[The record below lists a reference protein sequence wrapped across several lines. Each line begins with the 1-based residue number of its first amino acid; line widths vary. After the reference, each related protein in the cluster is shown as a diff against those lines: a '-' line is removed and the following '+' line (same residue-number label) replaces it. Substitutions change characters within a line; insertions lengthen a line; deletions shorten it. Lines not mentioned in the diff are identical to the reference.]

1 MQSSPSLRRFRVN
14 RWGLAVALIGLLA
27 VAFWVR
33 WQYVR
38 QVSLDVDEFTTLWA
52 ARRILEAGIPTMP
65 SGVVYTRGLLNM
77 YITALFG
84 AVGGLTYTVGRLPSV
99 FFGLLTIA
107 TVFWLGRRAWDWRVG
122 WLAALALALIPET
135 IKWDSSARFYAQLVF
150 FALLTLWNAFAL
162 ARMDEKAQQE
172 VGIVWR
178 AHLLFALSFVLSL
191 FSQEETILLYPALLV
206 GLWWWRGW
214 RYFLQPATIT
224 AHLICLAAMAAR
236 YLFEI
241 VGQPGYFTAVQTHKS
256 YIDPAISWYAIDQ
269 LFLPLLPQLWL
280 FFLPVALLITLV
292 QLVKVQ
298 WQPRALPT
306 FHQATL
312 YFLLHFVIV
321 AGLLIFVVGVNWH
334 DKRFGLMIQPWWLL
348 AGAAGAIWLLDKV
361 TTHWSWRAVT
371 TAAFSLLI
379 VWPLWPMAQ
388 RLVAKPGEGYDA
400 VFAYVAA
407 QRQTDDVVMT
417 PQPPACVFILGQPC
431 DYYARERG
439 YEPYTIQRNGVLVD
453 RWSGAELLE
462 TAEQLEAV
470 IRRAPRVWFVTDR
483 ERLAKRYNAAFL
495 QMIVEQFDV
504 AFEERAVLALLAT
517 GWQEPPRYTVQRTPN
532 KAVQIG
538 PMQLVNWER
547 TTPAPGAALQ
557 TMLFWQMTAALDEP
571 VHTSLQLVRADG
583 VRISQADGAPTDGL
597 VATDDQP
604 LTPLPDY
611 KVITLPTDLVP
622 GYYRLEVVAY
632 PVTTHEPLADPVAI
646 DWFTIGPP
654 AAAPAQ
660 SAAVEW
666 QNGLRLLGHDELP
679 NTLLP
684 TPAFTVRLVWATN
697 APITEEYTAFVHLVG
712 PDGAIVAQQDRRP
725 LDGFYPTNGWTVA
738 EPVEDFYGLTLPATL
753 PPGDYRLRV
762 GWYQPATNDRLRLP
776 DGSDAY
782 ELTRWVV
789 QP

>member
-1 MQSSPSLRRFRVN
+1 
-14 RWGLAVALIGLLA
+14 
-27 VAFWVR
+27 
-33 WQYVR
+33 
-38 QVSLDVDEFTTLWA
+38 
-52 ARRILEAGIPTMP
+52 
-65 SGVVYTRGLLNM
+65 
-77 YITALFG
+77 
-84 AVGGLTYTVGRLPSV
+84 
-99 FFGLLTIA
+99 
-107 TVFWLGRRAWDWRVG
+107 
-122 WLAALALALIPET
+122 
-135 IKWDSSARFYAQLVF
+135 
-150 FALLTLWNAFAL
+150 
-162 ARMDEKAQQE
+162 
-172 VGIVWR
+172 
-178 AHLLFALSFVLSL
+178 
-191 FSQEETILLYPALLV
+191 
-206 GLWWWRGW
+206 
-214 RYFLQPATIT
+214 
-224 AHLICLAAMAAR
+224 
-236 YLFEI
+236 
-241 VGQPGYFTAVQTHKS
+241 
-256 YIDPAISWYAIDQ
+256 
-269 LFLPLLPQLWL
+269 
-280 FFLPVALLITLV
+280 
-292 QLVKVQ
+292 
-298 WQPRALPT
+298 
-306 FHQATL
+306 
-312 YFLLHFVIV
+312 
-321 AGLLIFVVGVNWH
+321 
-334 DKRFGLMIQPWWLL
+334 MIQPWWLL
-348 AGAAGAIWLLDKV
+348 AGAAGAIWLMDKV

-400 VFAYVAA
+400 VFAYVAT

-547 TTPAPGAALQ
+547 TAPMPGAALQ

-684 TPAFTVRLVWATN
+684 TAAFTVRLVWATN
-697 APITEEYTAFVHLVG
+697 APIAEEYTAFVHLVG

-753 PPGDYRLRV
+753 PPGDYRLLV
-762 GWYQPATNDRLRLP
+762 GWYQPATNGRLRLP
-776 DGSDAY
+776 DGSEAY

>member
-162 ARMDEKAQQE
+162 AKMDEKAQQE
-172 VGIVWR
+172 PRTVWR
-178 AHLLFALSFVLSL
+178 AHLLFALCFVLSL
-191 FSQEETILLYPALLV
+191 FSQEETILLYPALLI

-280 FFLPVALLITLV
+280 IFLPVALLITLV
-292 QLVKVQ
+292 QLAKVQ
-298 WQPRALPT
+298 WRPRALPT

-321 AGLLIFVVGVNWH
+321 ASFLIFVVGVNWH

-371 TAAFSLLI
+371 TVAFSLLI

-400 VFAYVAA
+400 VFAYVAT

-504 AFEERAVLALLAT
+504 AFEEREVLALLAT

-532 KAVQIG
+532 KPVQIG
-538 PMQLVNWER
+538 PMNLVNWER
-547 TTPAPGAALQ
+547 TTPTPGAPLQ

-611 KVITLPTDLVP
+611 KVITLPADLAP

-684 TPAFTVRLVWATN
+684 RAAFTVRLVWATN

-725 LDGFYPTNGWTVA
+725 LDGFYPTNGWAVA
-738 EPVEDFYGLTLPATL
+738 EPVEDFYGLTLPAQL
-753 PPGDYRLRV
+753 PPGDYRLLV

-782 ELTRWVV
+782 ELMRWVV